1 MCWSRLGECA
11 RAIQCKRHNSRLET
25 VENRED
31 MESVT
36 YWGTLLEPMVATAYT
51 QKTGIRARKPNVVLQ
66 HPTFPYLLAKIHH
79 EIVGRS
85 DVQILEFRPPAISAS
100 ARERTA
106 CRNTPN
112 FKCSTSWP

>member
-66 HPTFPYLLAKIHH
+66 HPTFPYPRNRWSLRRADSGVQTAGEFGK
-79 EIVGRS
+79 RS
-85 DVQILEFRPPAISAS
+85 
-100 ARERTA
+100 
-106 CRNTPN
+106 
-112 FKCSTSWP
+112 